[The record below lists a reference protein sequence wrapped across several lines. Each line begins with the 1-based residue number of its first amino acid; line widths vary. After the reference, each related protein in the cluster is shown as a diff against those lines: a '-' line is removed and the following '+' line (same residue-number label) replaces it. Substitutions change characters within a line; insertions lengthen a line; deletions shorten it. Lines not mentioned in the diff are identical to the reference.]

1 MRIGLDIG
9 GTKTDAVVI
18 DEAGTVVERR
28 RFATGRGP
36 EQVVATAVRGVTEL
50 AALAGMAPHEVASIG
65 VGIPGQ
71 VDRRAG
77 RVQHAVNL
85 DVEEL
90 ELGRELSALIGA
102 PVSVENDVKAA
113 ALGAFHLLSGD
124 SATRDDD
131 SAQSMAY
138 LNLGTGL
145 AAGIVIGGRLWR
157 GSRGTAGEIGHIV
170 VDPAGVLCKCGQRGC
185 LETVASGSA
194 IARQWPTSHPIPP
207 LDLFDRAD
215 QGNADARRVRGGVA
229 QGVANAVR
237 VLVLT
242 VDVEDVVVG
251 GGLTALGDRLRDDV
265 VEVFAGWGERSPFM
279 ASLDLA
285 SRMRFIPDAF
295 PAAAVGAALVG
306 IPDVSITDPNG
317 PNASI
322 PDASIPDA
330 SISGA
335 NIQTESVATVAE
347 RSSDLRLPTRA

>member
-18 DEAGTVVERR
+18 DEAGTVIERR

-71 VDRRAG
+71 VDRLAG

-90 ELGRELSALIGA
+90 ELGRELSAIVGA

-113 ALGAFHLLSGD
+113 ALGAFHLLSRD
-124 SATRDDD
+124 SVPRGIATRDDD

-215 QGNADARRVRGGVA
+215 QGSADARRVRHSVA

-265 VEVFAGWGERSPFM
+265 VEVFAGWGERSPFL
-279 ASLDLA
+279 ASLELA

-306 IPDVSITDPNG
+306 MPD
-317 PNASI
+317 ASI
-322 PDASIPDA
+322 PDASIPD
-330 SISGA
+330 
-335 NIQTESVATVAE
+335 ESVATVA
-347 RSSDLRLPTRA
+347 

>member
-71 VDRRAG
+71 VDRLAG

-90 ELGRELSALIGA
+90 ELGRELSAVIGA
-102 PVSVENDVKAA
+102 PVSIENDVKAA
-113 ALGAFHLLSGD
+113 ALGAFHLLSG
-124 SATRDDD
+124 ATVARDDD

-145 AAGIVIGGRLWR
+145 AAGIVIDGRLWR

-215 QGNADARRVRGGVA
+215 LGDANARRVRGSVA

-265 VEVFAGWGERSPFM
+265 VEVFAGWGERSPFL

-306 IPDVSITDPNG
+306 IPDANT
-317 PNASI
+317 
-322 PDASIPDA
+322 PDANIATESSPDA
-330 SISGA
+330 GISGA
-335 NIQTESVATVAE
+335 NIPAESVATVA
-347 RSSDLRLPTRA
+347 

>member
-18 DEAGTVVERR
+18 DEAGTVIERR

-50 AALAGMAPHEVASIG
+50 AALAGVAPHEVASIG

-77 RVQHAVNL
+77 RVHHAVNL

-90 ELGRELSALIGA
+90 ELGRELSAVVGT

-124 SATRDDD
+124 AVTSDD

-170 VDPAGVLCKCGQRGC
+170 VDPAGALCKCGQRGC

-194 IARQWPTSHPIPP
+194 IARQWPTSHPVPP

-215 QGNADARRVRGGVA
+215 QGNADARRVRAGVA

-265 VEVFAGWGERSPFM
+265 VEVFAGWGERSPFL
-279 ASLDLA
+279 ASLELA

-306 IPDVSITDPNG
+306 IPDVSIADSSG
-317 PNASI
+317 
-322 PDASIPDA
+322 PDA

-335 NIQTESVATVAE
+335 SISGTNISGANIPTESVATVA
-347 RSSDLRLPTRA
+347 

>member
-18 DEAGTVVERR
+18 DEAGTVIERR

-50 AALAGMAPHEVASIG
+50 ATLAGMEPHEVASIG

-90 ELGRELSALIGA
+90 ELGRELSAVIGA

-124 SATRDDD
+124 SVTRDDD

-215 QGNADARRVRGGVA
+215 QGNADARRVRGSLA
-229 QGVANAVR
+229 RGVANAVR

-265 VEVFAGWGERSPFM
+265 VEVFAGWGERSPFL

-306 IPDVSITDPNG
+306 IPDVSIADPSG
-317 PNASI
+317 PGAG
-322 PDASIPDA
+322 
-330 SISGA
+330 ISGA
-335 NIQTESVATVAE
+335 NIPTESVATVA
-347 RSSDLRLPTRA
+347 

>member
-18 DEAGTVVERR
+18 DEAGTVIERR

-50 AALAGMAPHEVASIG
+50 AALAGVAPHEVASIG

-77 RVQHAVNL
+77 RVHHAVNL

-90 ELGRELSALIGA
+90 ELGRELSAVVGA

-124 SATRDDD
+124 AVTSDD

-194 IARQWPTSHPIPP
+194 IARQWPTSHPVPP

-265 VEVFAGWGERSPFM
+265 VEVFAGWGERSPFL

-306 IPDVSITDPNG
+306 IPDVSIADSSG
-317 PNASI
+317 
-322 PDASIPDA
+322 PDA

-335 NIQTESVATVAE
+335 SISGTNISGANIPTESVATVA
-347 RSSDLRLPTRA
+347 